1 MGRPKGSKNKP
12 KIQDGTPSL
21 NKTVTEAAATPNQK
35 AAPKTTKKSTTKST
49 NTKSTKNSIPVKKLD
64 KVDKLL
70 LNKSATVPTI
80 NTPKGK
86 KTVAEMSTTLTKHER
101 VLEMAKTTKAMIDAL
116 QLTDLSKTESRTF
129 QTYSRETLRTYM
141 KSPKSYESQL
151 RNLSRYLY
159 RLCYEYRRICLHY
172 ATMICG
178 DAFNI
183 IPLDDPT
190 KETSPEERTNVWYK
204 TMVRW
209 QRMDFASELVKLLL
223 VAWREDSVY
232 AYVYDDS
239 DQEGGTCFYQI
250 LDGDYCRVSSVEAGV
265 FRFAFDF
272 SYFRSHET
280 YLDYWDSEFKTKYEA
295 YQKDSSLRWQELEP
309 ERQVCFKVNSD
320 DPTMDYPS
328 FSSLFEAIISN
339 IDLQALKTAK
349 DELSAYKL
357 LVARLKPLTGT
368 NEPDDFEVDPD
379 TALKYYNK
387 FVAALPECVNACLS
401 PVPIEPIEFK
411 DLNNTD
417 DTDMISNS
425 ISNIF
430 KHIGGVILNSDKSGT
445 TIYEAQ
451 IIADME
457 IAQSTLLPQ
466 VQRYLN
472 LYFNYV
478 IGTGHGYFKYIDGVC
493 PYTRRQKRKEL
504 LESAQNGFSRMSI
517 GVLDGNTALE
527 QISMLKLEKDL
538 GLVDLMSNPLSTSY
552 TQSNKSD
559 TDPINGGA
567 PSKDSGDLTD
577 SGSKSKERGNE

>member
-12 KIQDGTPSL
+12 KVQDGTPIS
-21 NKTVTEAAATPNQK
+21 NRTVNTAASTSTSKPK
-35 AAPKTTKKSTTKST
+35 AAPKTTKSNST
-49 NTKSTKNSIPVKKLD
+49 KKLD

-70 LNKSATVPTI
+70 LNKSTTIPTI
-80 NTPKGK
+80 DTPKGK

-190 KETSPEERTNVWYK
+190 QEMTPEDRTNAWYE
-204 TMVRW
+204 TMIRW

-280 YLDYWDSEFKTKYEA
+280 YLEYWDSEFKSKYEA
-295 YQKDSSLRWQELEP
+295 YQKDSTLRWQELEP

-357 LVARLKPLTGT
+357 LVARLKPLTGAD
-368 NEPDDFEVDPD
+368 EPDDFEVDPD

-401 PVPIEPIEFK
+401 PVPIDPIEFK

-451 IIADME
+451 IIADMK

-472 LYFNYV
+472 LYFNYI

-504 LESAQNGFSRMSI
+504 VESAQNGFSRMSI
-517 GVLDGNTALE
+517 GILDGNTPLE
-527 QISMLKLEKDL
+527 QISLLKLEKDL
-538 GLVDLMSNPLSTSY
+538 GLIDLMSNPLNTSY
-552 TQSNKSD
+552 TQSESQPTTD

-567 PSKDSGDLTD
+567 PSKDSDDLTD

>member
-12 KIQDGTPSL
+12 KVQDGTPIS
-21 NKTVTEAAATPNQK
+21 NKTVNTAASTSTSKPK
-35 AAPKTTKKSTTKST
+35 AAPKTTKIPTTKS
-49 NTKSTKNSIPVKKLD
+49 NQAKKLD

-70 LNKSATVPTI
+70 LNKTATTPTI
-80 NTPKGK
+80 DTPKGK
-86 KTVAEMSTTLTKHER
+86 KTVTEMASTLTKHER

-190 KETSPEERTNVWYK
+190 QEMTPEERTNTWYE
-204 TMVRW
+204 TMIRW

-280 YLDYWDSEFKTKYEA
+280 YLEYWDSEFKSKYEA
-295 YQKDSSLRWQELEP
+295 YQKDSTLRWQELEP

-320 DPTMDYPS
+320 DPTMDYSPVAP
-328 FSSLFEAIISN
+328 LFQTIIN
-339 IDLQALKTAK
+339 AIDLQEIQAVK

-357 LVARLKPLTGT
+357 LVARLKPLSGT
-368 NEPDDFEVDPD
+368 SDPDDFEIDPD

-387 FVAALPECVNACLS
+387 LAANVPPCVNVVLS
-401 PVPIEPIEFK
+401 PMEIDTIEFK

-430 KHIGGVILNSDKSGT
+430 KHIGGVILDSDKSGT

-451 IIADME
+451 IIADMKYG
-457 IAQSTLLPQ
+457 QSTLLPQ
-466 VQRYLN
+466 VQKYLN

-478 IGTGHGYFKYIDGVC
+478 VGTGHGYFKYIDGVC

-504 LESAQNGFSRMSI
+504 IESAQNGLPRMSV
-517 GVLDGNTALE
+517 GVLDGNTLLE
-527 QISMLKLEKDL
+527 QMSMLKLERDL

-552 TQSNKSD
+552 TQSGDTSTTD

-567 PSKDSGDLTD
+567 PSKDSDDLTD

>member
-183 IPLDDPT
+183 IPLDDLT
-190 KETSPEERTNVWYK
+190 KETSPEDRTNVWYK

-567 PSKDSGDLTD
+567 PTKDSDDLTD

>member
-12 KIQDGTPSL
+12 KVQDGTPIS
-21 NKTVTEAAATPNQK
+21 NKTVNTAASTSRSK
-35 AAPKTTKKSTTKST
+35 AAPKTTKTVNAKSATTKTST
-49 NTKSTKNSIPVKKLD
+49 KKLD

-80 NTPKGK
+80 DTPKGK

-190 KETSPEERTNVWYK
+190 QEMTPEERTNTWYE
-204 TMVRW
+204 TMIRW

-272 SYFRSHET
+272 SYFRSHEA
-280 YLDYWDSEFKTKYEA
+280 YLEYWDSEFKSKYEA
-295 YQKDSSLRWQELEP
+295 YQKDSTLRWQELEP

-357 LVARLKPLTGT
+357 LVARLKPISGSD
-368 NEPDDFEVDPD
+368 EPDDFEVDPD

-472 LYFNYV
+472 LYFNYT

-504 LESAQNGFSRMSI
+504 VESAQNGFSRMSI
-517 GVLDGNTALE
+517 GILDGNTALE

-552 TQSNKSD
+552 TQSGSTPESG
-559 TDPINGGA
+559 TDPIKGGA
-567 PSKDSGDLTD
+567 PEKDTDDLTD
-577 SGSKSKERGNE
+577 KGSKSRENK

>member
-12 KIQDGTPSL
+12 KVVDSTSS
-21 NKTVTEAAATPNQK
+21 AS
-35 AAPKTTKKSTTKST
+35 STTQSQK
-49 NTKSTKNSIPVKKLD
+49 ID

-70 LNKSATVPTI
+70 LSRTTPTI
-80 NTPKGK
+80 STPKGK
-86 KTVAEMSTTLTKHER
+86 KTVSEMANTITKHER
-101 VLEMAKTTKAMIDAL
+101 VLEMAKTTKSMIDAL

-141 KSPKSYESQL
+141 RSPKSYESQL

-190 KETSPEERTNVWYK
+190 QEISAEERKSAWYE
-204 TMVRW
+204 TMIRW
-209 QRMDFASELVKLLL
+209 QRMDFGSELVKLLL

-232 AYVYDDS
+232 AYIYDDS

-250 LDGDYCRVSSVEAGV
+250 LDGDYCRVSSEESGV
-265 FRFAFDF
+265 LRFAFDF

-280 YLDYWDSEFKTKYEA
+280 YLEYWDSEFKTKYEA
-295 YQKDSSLRWQELEP
+295 YQKDSTLRWQELEP

-328 FSSLFEAIISN
+328 FASLFESLIN
-339 IDLQALKTAK
+339 TVDLQGIQSVK

-357 LVARLKPLTGT
+357 LVARLKPISGSD
-368 NEPDDFEVDPD
+368 EPDNFEVDPA
-379 TALKYYNK
+379 TALQYYKKLEEN
-387 FVAALPECVNACLS
+387 LPACVNAAMS
-401 PVPIEPIEFK
+401 PLPIETIEFK

-430 KHIGGVILNSDKSGT
+430 KHIGGVILDSDKSGT

-451 IIADME
+451 IIADMKYG
-457 IAQSTLLPQ
+457 QSTLLPQ
-466 VQRYLN
+466 VQKYFN
-472 LYFNYV
+472 VYFNYIV
-478 IGTGHGYFKYIDGVC
+478 CKGHGYFKYIDLVIT
-493 PYTRRQKRKEL
+493 YTRKSKRKEL
-504 LESAQNGFSRMSI
+504 VESAQNGYSRMAI
-517 GVLDGNTALE
+517 GILDGNTPLE
-527 QISMLKLEKDL
+527 QISLLKLERDL
-538 GLVDLMSNPLSTSY
+538 GLVDLMNSPLSTSY
-552 TQSNKSD
+552 TQSGNSSTSVSG
-559 TDPINGGA
+559 TDPIKGGA
-567 PSKDSGDLTD
+567 PEKDTDELTEN
-577 SGSKSKERGNE
+577 GAKNKEKK

>member
-80 NTPKGK
+80 DTPKGK

-190 KETSPEERTNVWYK
+190 KETSPEDRTNVWYK

-478 IGTGHGYFKYIDGVC
+478 IGTEHGYFKYIDGVC

>member
-12 KIQDGTPSL
+12 KVQDGTPIS
-21 NKTVTEAAATPNQK
+21 NRTVNTAASTSTSKPK
-35 AAPKTTKKSTTKST
+35 VAPKTTKS
-49 NTKSTKNSIPVKKLD
+49 NQAKKLD

-70 LNKSATVPTI
+70 LNKSTTIPTI
-80 NTPKGK
+80 DTPKGK

-190 KETSPEERTNVWYK
+190 QEMTPEDRTNAWYE
-204 TMVRW
+204 TMIRW

-280 YLDYWDSEFKTKYEA
+280 YLEYWDSEFKSKYEA
-295 YQKDSSLRWQELEP
+295 YQKDSTLRWQELEP

-328 FSSLFEAIISN
+328 LSSLFEAIISN

-357 LVARLKPLTGT
+357 LVARLKPLTGAD
-368 NEPDDFEVDPD
+368 EPDDFEVDPD

-451 IIADME
+451 IIADMK

-472 LYFNYV
+472 LYFNYI

-504 LESAQNGFSRMSI
+504 VESAQNGFSRMSI
-517 GVLDGNTALE
+517 GILDGNTPLE
-527 QISMLKLEKDL
+527 QISLLKLEKDL
-538 GLVDLMSNPLSTSY
+538 GLIDLMSNPLSTSY
-552 TQSNKSD
+552 TQSGSQPTTD

-567 PSKDSGDLTD
+567 PSKDSDDLTD

>member
-12 KIQDGTPSL
+12 KVQDGTPIS
-21 NKTVTEAAATPNQK
+21 NKTVNTAASTSTSKQK
-35 AAPKTTKKSTTKST
+35 ATPKTTKIPTTKST
-49 NTKSTKNSIPVKKLD
+49 PTKKLD

-80 NTPKGK
+80 DTPKGK

-101 VLEMAKTTKAMIDAL
+101 VLEMAKTTKAMIEAL

-190 KETSPEERTNVWYK
+190 QEMTSEERTNTWYE
-204 TMVRW
+204 TMIRW

-272 SYFRSHET
+272 SYFRSHEA
-280 YLDYWDSEFKTKYEA
+280 YLEYWDSEFKSKYEA
-295 YQKDSSLRWQELEP
+295 YQKDSTLRWQELEP

-328 FSSLFEAIISN
+328 FASLFEAIISN

-357 LVARLKPLTGT
+357 LVARLKPISGSDD
-368 NEPDDFEVDPD
+368 PDDFEVDPD

-472 LYFNYV
+472 LYFNYT

-504 LESAQNGFSRMSI
+504 VESAQNGFSRMSI
-517 GVLDGNTALE
+517 GILDGNTALE

-552 TQSNKSD
+552 TQSGSTQESE
-559 TDPINGGA
+559 TDPIKGGA
-567 PSKDSGDLTD
+567 PEKDTDDLTD
-577 SGSKSKERGNE
+577 KGSKSRENK

>member
-12 KIQDGTPSL
+12 KVQDGTPIS
-21 NKTVTEAAATPNQK
+21 NKTVNTTASASTSK
-35 AAPKTTKKSTTKST
+35 SKVAPKTTKVSTTKTTKST
-49 NTKSTKNSIPVKKLD
+49 NSTSTKKLD

-80 NTPKGK
+80 DTPKGK

-190 KETSPEERTNVWYK
+190 QEMTPEERTNTWYE
-204 TMVRW
+204 TMIRW

-272 SYFRSHET
+272 SYFRSHEA
-280 YLDYWDSEFKTKYEA
+280 YLEYWDSEFKSKYEA
-295 YQKDSSLRWQELEP
+295 YQKDSTLRWQELEP

-328 FSSLFEAIISN
+328 FASLFEAIISN

-357 LVARLKPLTGT
+357 LVARLKPISGSDD
-368 NEPDDFEVDPD
+368 PDDFEVDPD

-472 LYFNYV
+472 LYFNYT

-504 LESAQNGFSRMSI
+504 VESAQNGFSRMSI
-517 GVLDGNTALE
+517 GILDGNTALE

-552 TQSNKSD
+552 TQSGSTQESE
-559 TDPINGGA
+559 TDPIKGGA
-567 PSKDSGDLTD
+567 PEKDTDDLTD
-577 SGSKSKERGNE
+577 KGSKSRENK

>member
-12 KIQDGTPSL
+12 KVQDGTPIS
-21 NKTVTEAAATPNQK
+21 NRTVNTAASTSTSKPK
-35 AAPKTTKKSTTKST
+35 AAPKTTKSNST
-49 NTKSTKNSIPVKKLD
+49 KKLD

-70 LNKSATVPTI
+70 LNKSATIPTI
-80 NTPKGK
+80 DTPKGK
-86 KTVAEMSTTLTKHER
+86 KTVAEMSATLTKHER

-183 IPLDDPT
+183 IPLDDFAQEMT
-190 KETSPEERTNVWYK
+190 PEERTNTWYE
-204 TMVRW
+204 TMIRW

-280 YLDYWDSEFKTKYEA
+280 YLEYWDSEFKSKYEA
-295 YQKDSSLRWQELEP
+295 YQKDSTLRWQELEP

-320 DPTMDYPS
+320 DPTMDFVP
-328 FSSLFEAIISN
+328 FGGLLEVLINAV
-339 IDLQALKTAK
+339 DLQSIQAVK

-357 LVARLKPLTGT
+357 LVARLKPLSGT
-368 NEPDDFEVDPD
+368 SDPDDFEIDPD

-387 FVAALPECVNACLS
+387 LAANVPPCVNVVLS
-401 PVPIEPIEFK
+401 PMDIDTIEFK

-417 DTDMISNS
+417 DSDMISNS

-451 IIADME
+451 IIADMKYG
-457 IAQSTLLPQ
+457 QSTLLPQ

-472 LYFNYV
+472 LYFNYT
-478 IGTGHGYFKYIDGVC
+478 IGTSHGYFKYIDGVC

-504 LESAQNGFSRMSI
+504 IESAQNGLPRMSV
-517 GVLDGNTALE
+517 GVLDGNTLLE
-527 QISMLKLEKDL
+527 QISMLKLERDL
-538 GLVDLMSNPLSTSY
+538 GLVDLMSNPLNTSY
-552 TQSNKSD
+552 TQSGSQPTSN
-559 TDPINGGA
+559 TDPIKGGA
-567 PSKDSGDLTD
+567 PSKDSDDLTD

>member
-12 KIQDGTPSL
+12 KVQDGTPIS
-21 NKTVTEAAATPNQK
+21 NKTVNTAASTSTSKPK
-35 AAPKTTKKSTTKST
+35 AAPKTTKIPTTKS
-49 NTKSTKNSIPVKKLD
+49 NQAKKLD

-70 LNKSATVPTI
+70 LNKSATIPTI
-80 NTPKGK
+80 DTPKGK

-190 KETSPEERTNVWYK
+190 QEMTPEDRTNTWYE
-204 TMVRW
+204 TMIRW

-280 YLDYWDSEFKTKYEA
+280 YLEYWDSEFKSKYEA
-295 YQKDSSLRWQELEP
+295 YQKDSTLRWQELEP

-320 DPTMDYPS
+320 DPTMDYPP
-328 FSSLFEAIISN
+328 FAALFQTIIN
-339 IDLQALKTAK
+339 AIDLQEIQAVK

-357 LVARLKPLTGT
+357 LVARLKPLSGT
-368 NEPDDFEVDPD
+368 SDPDDFEIDPD

-387 FVAALPECVNACLS
+387 LAANVPPCVNVVLS
-401 PVPIEPIEFK
+401 PMEIDTIEFK

-430 KHIGGVILNSDKSGT
+430 KHIGGVILDSDKSGT

-451 IIADME
+451 IIADMKYG
-457 IAQSTLLPQ
+457 QSTLLPQ
-466 VQRYLN
+466 VQKYLN

-478 IGTGHGYFKYIDGVC
+478 VGTGHGYFKYIDGVC

-504 LESAQNGFSRMSI
+504 IESAQNGLPRMSV
-517 GVLDGNTALE
+517 GVLDGNTLLE
-527 QISMLKLEKDL
+527 QMSMLKLERDL

-552 TQSNKSD
+552 TQSGDTSTVD

-567 PSKDSGDLTD
+567 PNKDSDDLTD

>member
-1 MGRPKGSKNKP
+1 
-12 KIQDGTPSL
+12 
-21 NKTVTEAAATPNQK
+21 
-35 AAPKTTKKSTTKST
+35 
-49 NTKSTKNSIPVKKLD
+49 
-64 KVDKLL
+64 
-70 LNKSATVPTI
+70 
-80 NTPKGK
+80 
-86 KTVAEMSTTLTKHER
+86 
-101 VLEMAKTTKAMIDAL
+101 
-116 QLTDLSKTESRTF
+116 
-129 QTYSRETLRTYM
+129 
-141 KSPKSYESQL
+141 
-151 RNLSRYLY
+151 
-159 RLCYEYRRICLHY
+159 
-172 ATMICG
+172 MICG

-190 KETSPEERTNVWYK
+190 QEMTPEERTNTWYE
-204 TMVRW
+204 TMIRW

-272 SYFRSHET
+272 SYFRSHEA
-280 YLDYWDSEFKTKYEA
+280 YLEYWDSEFKSKYEA
-295 YQKDSSLRWQELEP
+295 YQKDSTLRWQELEP

-328 FSSLFEAIISN
+328 FASLFEAIISN

-357 LVARLKPLTGT
+357 LVARLKPISGSDD
-368 NEPDDFEVDPD
+368 PDDFEVDPD

-472 LYFNYV
+472 LYFNYT
-478 IGTGHGYFKYIDGVC
+478 IGAGHGYFKYIDGVC

-504 LESAQNGFSRMSI
+504 VESAQNGFSRMSI
-517 GVLDGNTALE
+517 GILDGNTALE

-552 TQSNKSD
+552 TQSGSTQESE
-559 TDPINGGA
+559 TDPIKGGA
-567 PSKDSGDLTD
+567 PEKDTDDLTD
-577 SGSKSKERGNE
+577 KGSKSRENK

>member
-12 KIQDGTPSL
+12 KVQDGTPIS
-21 NKTVTEAAATPNQK
+21 NKTVNTAASTSRSK
-35 AAPKTTKKSTTKST
+35 AAPKTTKTV
-49 NTKSTKNSIPVKKLD
+49 NTKSATTKTSTKKLD

-80 NTPKGK
+80 DTPKGK

-190 KETSPEERTNVWYK
+190 QEMTPEERTNTWYE
-204 TMVRW
+204 TMIRW

-272 SYFRSHET
+272 SYFRSHEA
-280 YLDYWDSEFKTKYEA
+280 YLEYWDSEFKSKYEA
-295 YQKDSSLRWQELEP
+295 YQKDSTLRWQELEP

-328 FSSLFEAIISN
+328 FASLFEAIISN

-357 LVARLKPLTGT
+357 LVARLKPISGSDD
-368 NEPDDFEVDPD
+368 PDDFEVDPD

-472 LYFNYV
+472 LYFNYT

-504 LESAQNGFSRMSI
+504 VESAQNGFSRMSI
-517 GVLDGNTALE
+517 GILDGNTALE

-552 TQSNKSD
+552 TQSGSTQESE
-559 TDPINGGA
+559 TDPIKGGA
-567 PSKDSGDLTD
+567 PEKDTDDLTD
-577 SGSKSKERGNE
+577 KGSKSRENK

>member
-12 KIQDGTPSL
+12 KVQDGTHIS
-21 NKTVTEAAATPNQK
+21 NRTVNTAASTSTSKPK
-35 AAPKTTKKSTTKST
+35 AAPKTTKSNST
-49 NTKSTKNSIPVKKLD
+49 KKLD

-70 LNKSATVPTI
+70 LNKSTTIPTI
-80 NTPKGK
+80 DTPKGK

-101 VLEMAKTTKAMIDAL
+101 VLEMAKTTKAMIDSL

-183 IPLDDPT
+183 IPLDDPAQEMT
-190 KETSPEERTNVWYK
+190 PEERTNAWYE
-204 TMVRW
+204 TMIRW

-280 YLDYWDSEFKTKYEA
+280 YLDYWDSEFKSKYEA
-295 YQKDSSLRWQELEP
+295 YQKDSTLRWQELEP

-357 LVARLKPLTGT
+357 LVARLKPLTGAD
-368 NEPDDFEVDPD
+368 EPDDFEVDPD

-472 LYFNYV
+472 LYFNYI
-478 IGTGHGYFKYIDGVC
+478 IGTNHGYFKYIDGVC

-504 LESAQNGFSRMSI
+504 VESAQNGFSRMSI
-517 GVLDGNTALE
+517 GILDGNTPLE
-527 QISMLKLEKDL
+527 QISLLKLEKDL
-538 GLVDLMSNPLSTSY
+538 GLIDLMSNPLSTSY
-552 TQSNKSD
+552 TQSGSQPTTD

-567 PSKDSGDLTD
+567 PSKDSDDLTD